1 MSTPLALPAIGTLLE
16 YGSGGSPETWTLITN
31 DSSITGLGL
40 SVNMVDVTNHS
51 QGNPWRN
58 KVPTLLD
65 SGDISFE
72 MFFIP
77 SDSGHKALLALYT
90 GRGLASGAGTP
101 IPFRQTFP
109 DTAATKWYFQGFISK
124 LNFTEPVDNVVKAMV
139 TITTTGAPTFPA

>member
-1 MSTPLALPAIGTLLE
+1 MTTPLALPAIGTLLA
-16 YGSGGSPETWTLITN
+16 YGDGNSPEVYTLITN

-65 SGDISFE
+65 SGDISFD

-77 SDSGHKALLALYT
+77 NDAGHKALLLLFT
-90 GRGLASGAGTP
+90 NRGLATAGTP

-124 LNFTEPVDNVVKAMV
+124 MSFSEAVDNVVKASV
-139 TITTTGAPTFPA
+139 TITTTGIPVFPA